1 MKIPFY
7 TNVTDFDKNYHT
19 DLTNFLEKYSFAEK
33 PTADDF
39 NQYLFEKYS
48 QFRFEINDIKFS
60 FRENKS
66 IVSVPVLLDLNT
78 ALSIFKTQFIKYVNI
93 LSKKPRF
100 VQNFFNTVLSPNINK
115 FNVFS
120 NLTEEQYKNILEH
133 FVKSSTSTEPYLY
146 EFPFI
151 DFIKNYSSIDE
162 TSGRLIYNLNGY
174 REYYLGGQTVLNHI
188 IKRYFPQKLKQIQPN
203 KKLRTADVNYKFALL
218 EIMGVIKWLETNIQ
232 TNNDDRAEIL
242 QEIMG
247 GSTETLKDYLKGKII
262 HKDVRQKAVDFINS
276 KRYPN

>member
-1 MKIPFY
+1 MEIPFY
-7 TNVTDFDKNYHT
+7 TTITDFDKNYNT
-19 DLTNFLEKYSFAEK
+19 DLMYFLEKYSFVEK

-39 NQYLFEKYS
+39 NQELFERYS
-48 QFRFEINDIKFS
+48 QFRFEFNDLKFS
-60 FRENKS
+60 FKEKKG
-66 IVSVPVLLDLNT
+66 IVSVPILLDINT
-78 ALSIFKTQFIKYVNI
+78 ARSIFKTQFIKYVNI
-93 LSKKPRF
+93 LSNKPQF
-100 VQNFFNTVLSPNINK
+100 VQNFFNTVLNPNINK
-115 FNVFS
+115 YNVFS
-120 NLTEEQYKNILEH
+120 NLTEDQYKNILEH
-133 FVKSSTSTEPYLY
+133 FVKSGTLTEPYLY

-151 DFIKNYSSIDE
+151 DFIKNYSAIDE
-162 TSGRLIYNLNGY
+162 TSGRLIYNLDDY
-174 REYYLGGQTVLNHI
+174 REYYLGGQRVLNHI

-203 KKLRTADVNYKFALL
+203 KKLRTADVNYKFALM